1 MDNTT
6 RAKRSPTAGELRV
19 ARAYIESSERF
30 RSRLGAR
37 LAADS
42 GLSHGDYGVLVALS
56 EAEGRR
62 LRSSQLASRVDWER
76 SRLSHHLGRMESRGL
91 VRREACA
98 TDSRGAE
105 IVLTDEGARQFR
117 RASAP
122 QLRAI
127 QDLFINAFTPEQ
139 LTQIEAITT
148 ALAAHLE
155 HLGDP
160 CEHG

>member
-1 MDNTT
+1 MEATT
-6 RAKRSPTAGELRV
+6 RVKRSPTSAELRV
-19 ARAYIESSERF
+19 VRAYIEASERF

-56 EAEGRR
+56 EAKGRR
-62 LRSSQLASRVDWER
+62 LRSSELASRIDWER

-127 QDLFINAFTPEQ
+127 QELFVNAFTAEQ
-139 LTQIEAITT
+139 LAQIEEITT
-148 ALAAHLE
+148 ALTAHLE
-155 HLGDP
+155 RSSLA
-160 CEHG
+160 CEND

>member
-1 MDNTT
+1 
-6 RAKRSPTAGELRV
+6 
-19 ARAYIESSERF
+19 
-30 RSRLGAR
+30 
-37 LAADS
+37 
-42 GLSHGDYGVLVALS
+42 
-56 EAEGRR
+56 
-62 LRSSQLASRVDWER
+62 
-76 SRLSHHLGRMESRGL
+76 MESRGL